1 MILVFTFVHLIVSAI
16 EREQFIIDYNVGDV
30 EYKDITVLH
39 CKAHNHFQHY
49 YALVDSDTA
58 VVISLRSQQ
67 ADTMVGKTIKKVPLR
82 QLHSYNIP
90 FWAAETNNLNIG
102 YFNCKGDTI
111 YFDRAKNKIY
121 LRDDERI
128 KILKWRKTVTPEGD
142 TIEVSEEYPSKRR
155 KAIGSISYNRASIDV
170 YLNKDDFEGAKRDYN
185 TIELINE
192 LYQFNPSDTI
202 SSRFSYWYSHMD
214 AAKIPVLMRNTSY
227 EYNIK
232 YICSNKIKA
241 LAWIIMIYLDEPF
254 KDKFMVFSNSNNR
267 IFDYYCCKYINGKK
281 DEDGTLRF
289 PQAFFVK
296 NESEGYPELM
306 KEIGEWVELVN
317 INGIDYVRKN
327 GIAPLKTINYEIIPF
342 KLITPD

>member
-1 MILVFTFVHLIVSAI
+1 
-16 EREQFIIDYNVGDV
+16 
-30 EYKDITVLH
+30 
-39 CKAHNHFQHY
+39 
-49 YALVDSDTA
+49 
-58 VVISLRSQQ
+58 
-67 ADTMVGKTIKKVPLR
+67 
-82 QLHSYNIP
+82 
-90 FWAAETNNLNIG
+90 
-102 YFNCKGDTI
+102 
-111 YFDRAKNKIY
+111 
-121 LRDDERI
+121 
-128 KILKWRKTVTPEGD
+128 
-142 TIEVSEEYPSKRR
+142 
-155 KAIGSISYNRASIDV
+155 
-170 YLNKDDFEGAKRDYN
+170 
-185 TIELINE
+185 
-192 LYQFNPSDTI
+192 
-202 SSRFSYWYSHMD
+202 MD
-214 AAKIPVLMRNTSY
+214 AAKIPVLMRNTSH

-296 NESEGYPELM
+296 NESEGCPELM

-342 KLITPD
+342 ELINPYYPEYKKRTNQK

>member
-16 EREQFIIDYNVGDV
+16 EREQFIIAYRVGDV

-39 CKAHNHFQHY
+39 CKPHNHFQHY

-142 TIEVSEEYPSKRR
+142 TIEVSEEYPSERR
-155 KAIGSISYNRASIDV
+155 KAIGSISYNRDSGEIFLAGNCSMPRFPGGDQSMHE
-170 YLNKDDFEGAKRDYN
+170 YLMEKVHYPDNVDC
-185 TIELINE
+185 
-192 LYQFNPSDTI
+192 DTI
-202 SSRFSYWYSHMD
+202 HGTVV
-214 AAKIPVLMRNTSY
+214 AKFYVT
-227 EYNIK
+227 
-232 YICSNKIKA
+232 
-241 LAWIIMIYLDEPF
+241 
-254 KDKFMVFSNSNNR
+254 
-267 IFDYYCCKYINGKK
+267 
-281 DEDGTLRF
+281 
-289 PQAFFVK
+289 
-296 NESEGYPELM
+296 
-306 KEIGEWVELVN
+306 EIGKVTDV
-317 INGIDYVRKN
+317 
-327 GIAPLKTINYEIIPF
+327 IIKKSLHYYF
-342 KLITPD
+342 DMQVVKM